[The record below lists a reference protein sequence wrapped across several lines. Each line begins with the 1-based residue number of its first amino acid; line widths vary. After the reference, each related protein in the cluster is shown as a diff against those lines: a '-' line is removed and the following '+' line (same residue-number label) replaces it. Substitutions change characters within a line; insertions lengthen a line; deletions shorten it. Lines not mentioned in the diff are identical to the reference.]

1 MLKINVVKKV
11 LFISLFIFLLI
22 FLVISHL
29 DASISINSISGKPK
43 VYTKDEALN
52 MFDDERKEFDEIVKI
67 LLSNES
73 FWENVKDK
81 ETERVADMYFLD
93 GQEKKYF
100 SQEEWDKI
108 KNFFN
113 NTRPYSISR
122 FSDSVIIFDYR
133 TTNNQQNI
141 CIYYF
146 SNDQTDRTY
155 YSQRYLHFDH
165 IDDQW
170 YVGYGISKA
179 FTK

>member
-1 MLKINVVKKV
+1 MLKINIVKKV
-11 LFISLFIFLLI
+11 LAISLLIFLLI

-52 MFDDERKEFDEIVKI
+52 MFDDERKEFDEIAKI

-73 FWENVKDK
+73 FWQNVKDK
-81 ETERVADMYFLD
+81 ETGTVADMYFLD
-93 GQEKKYF
+93 GEEKKYF
-100 SQEEWDKI
+100 SKEEWDKI
-108 KNFFN
+108 NKFFN

-122 FSDSVIIFDYR
+122 RGDSVIIFDYR
-133 TTNNQQNI
+133 TSDKQKNI
-141 CIYYF
+141 GIYYF
-146 SNDQTDRTY
+146 SNAQTDRAY
-155 YSQRYLHFDH
+155 YSQMYLHFDN
-165 IDDQW
+165 IDDHW